1 MSKPDSPTLQP
12 TACAHR
18 DCNACARAFFRW
30 RKMREAQM
38 ALVEPGAGITFT
50 QAALTSVRP

>member
-12 TACAHR
+12 TLCGHP
-18 DCNACARAFFRW
+18 DCNACARDFFRW
-30 RKMREAQM
+30 RKTREVQM
-38 ALVEPGAGITFT
+38 AMLEPGQSTSFT